1 MFEAQEMHDA
11 TLREPVYALRAP
23 APAFDAD
30 LADVRAYEV
39 PSLLRRLLRQQRM
52 HWFVALGA
60 IELALVTA
68 AAWLAVVS
76 AAALGFDVSG
86 ARHAWLPIAT
96 LFTAMMALG
105 LYQRHAAFAL
115 EAELAT
121 AVRVVAAMG
130 AAVAVAVGA
139 SLVSG
144 NTPSMALLG
153 IGLAYAGIALTVTRI
168 AFARLAGDRTLRR
181 QTLVLGAGARAAELV
196 SRLGAAEEEGATRSA
211 QLVAFL
217 PLPSDSVALADARRL
232 HSGTPLA
239 AWARDHDIDEI
250 VIAADERRRTL
261 PMSELVNCR
270 LSGIQVIDLDA
281 FCERELGKTTLELML
296 PSWCVFTDSF
306 DTSSLRRITKRGF
319 DVAAS
324 IALLAATWPMM
335 LCVAAAILLE
345 SRGRGPVLYA
355 QERVGRNGVPFRL
368 YKFRSMRTDAEQD
381 GVARW
386 AQAQD
391 DRVTRVGRFI
401 RKVRLDE
408 LPQLWNVLK
417 GEMSVVGPRPER
429 PQFVDRFR
437 GSVPYYNLRHCVR
450 PGLTGWAQLRF
461 PYGASEEDAAEKLR
475 YDLYYVK
482 LQSLRFD
489 VMILLQTVDVVLF
502 GRGAR

>member
-1 MFEAQEMHDA
+1 MFEAQELHDSDM
-11 TLREPVYALRAP
+11 REPVSAMRAP
-23 APAFDAD
+23 VPAFDAD
-30 LADVRAYEV
+30 LTDIRSYEV

-52 HWFVALGA
+52 HWFVALGTL
-60 IELALVTA
+60 ELGLVTA
-68 AAWLAVVS
+68 GVWLAIVS
-76 AAALGFDVSG
+76 ANALGFDTTG
-86 ARHAWLPIAT
+86 ASFAWLPIAT

-130 AAVAVAVGA
+130 AAAAVAIGG
-139 SLVSG
+139 SLLFG
-144 NTPSMALLG
+144 QAPPMAVLG
-153 IGLAYAGIALTVTRI
+153 IALAYAGITLTVTRI

-196 SRLGAAEEEGATRSA
+196 SRLGTAEEEGASRSA
-211 QLVAFL
+211 RLVAFL
-217 PLPSDSVALADARRL
+217 PLPSDTVSLADARRL
-232 HSGTPLA
+232 HPATPLA
-239 AWARDHDIDEI
+239 TYARENEIDEI

-296 PSWCVFTDSF
+296 PSWCVFTNSF
-306 DTSSLRRITKRGF
+306 DTSALRRITKRGF

-324 IALLAATWPMM
+324 LALLAVTWPMM
-335 LCVAAAILLE
+335 LAVAAAILVE
-345 SRGRGPVLYA
+345 SRGRGPVFYA
-355 QERVGRNGVPFRL
+355 QERVGRNGTVFRL
-368 YKFRSMRTDAEQD
+368 HKFRSMRTDAEQD

-386 AQAQD
+386 AQAGD

-429 PQFVDRFR
+429 PQFVERFK
-437 GSVPYYNLRHCVR
+437 GSVPYYHLRHCLR